1 MESHCPKLQNMVKF
15 VEKKILRHTDIVS
28 KEISGFRTYLHLL
41 ILFHTKNCFF
51 CRASTLPQYI
61 YVMSIVKLIN

>member
-28 KEISGFRTYLHLL
+28 QRNLWFSYIFTSTNFVSYKK
-41 ILFHTKNCFF
+41 LFF
-51 CRASTLPQYI
+51 L
-61 YVMSIVKLIN
+61 